1 MELKAV
7 EWPDPRSKME
17 KNIPK
22 IIFSCLI
29 YLLVAIQWLPAG
41 AEVRNRVVAIVNND
55 VVTLHELNGRIRKVT
70 GIPPDQ
76 FRTKSEEQFMEVRR
90 KVLDMLI
97 SEKIALEKVRE
108 LNITVSEKEVD
119 AAIERIK
126 QNNQLTQED
135 LEAKLESDGT
145 NLKAYKEE
153 IRKEL
158 ERIRLINQEVKSKIL
173 IREEELKD
181 YYDKHIDEFRRKAK
195 LHLAVIFLAQ
205 KDPSDKKEREAL
217 IKKANGLLTRL
228 ANGEDFSELARK
240 YSDGPG
246 AKDGGDLGKF
256 KMSDVNPQLAQ
267 HIKGLS
273 EGEVS
278 QPIITPAGIQLI
290 KVVEKQEKGVKSYE
304 QVKGAIHT
312 ILYRQKLDKKY
323 AAWLEELKEKAYTK
337 IIF

>member
-1 MELKAV
+1 MKSGAFEGRGL
-7 EWPDPRSKME
+7 RRKMK

-22 IIFSCLI
+22 IIFLCFI
-29 YLLVAIQWLPAG
+29 YSFVTIPWLAVG
-41 AEVRNRVVAIVNND
+41 AEVQNRVVAVVNDD
-55 VVTLHELNGRIRKVT
+55 VVTLHELNVKIRELT

-76 FRTKSEEQFMEVRR
+76 LRAKSEDQFMAVRH
-90 KVLDMLI
+90 KVLDILI
-97 SEKIALEKVRE
+97 NEKIAIEKVKE
-108 LNITVSEKEVD
+108 LKITVSEKEVD

-135 LEAKLESDGT
+135 LEAKLKSDGT

-205 KDPSDKKEREAL
+205 KDPSDKTEREAL
-217 IKKANGLLTRL
+217 IKKANGLLARI

-256 KMSDVNPQLAQ
+256 EMSDVNPQLAQ

-273 EGEVS
+273 QGEVS

-290 KVVEKQEKGVKSYE
+290 KVVEKQEKGVKSYA

-323 AAWLEELKEKAYTK
+323 DAWLKELREKAYIK